1 MNSNQNKYIEEN
13 DDIGLKTW
21 GALSNVSDPNSLDQI
36 WTSIAMNLLK
46 HSERQSSRDAYNR
59 LSRLCKQDRMRIREE
74 LRDEVSGQSSPN
86 CQKQDHSHK
95 LRPIASEQT
104 RIVASD
110 ITRRM
115 NAIATAK
122 KKFNGENLLKKS
134 PRTFPQK
141 RFPASNKALRT
152 DGTQPSGVQPKRSRI
167 SSPDTPDVDN
177 PGSIPEDN
185 SRLSFGNDVKG
196 YYQLLRHDTI
206 DGIQTPPRGVQ
217 GHNEEIPPV
226 EELKLLRTGLN
237 PKSDENAYTSYWIM
251 PDFTALQTGV
261 QGLTSSGYS
270 NGNHFLPS
278 AWRRSLSR
286 KTNSSKGTNVD
297 GYYLARDEYVDII
310 FENIGSPR
318 CTDHAKHKS
327 DMEKS
332 WRNAADALLERFY
345 NSSGSFDIAKEY
357 RIVCVIVF

>member
-1 MNSNQNKYIEEN
+1 
-13 DDIGLKTW
+13 
-21 GALSNVSDPNSLDQI
+21 
-36 WTSIAMNLLK
+36 
-46 HSERQSSRDAYNR
+46 
-59 LSRLCKQDRMRIREE
+59 MRIREE

-104 RIVASD
+104 RFVASD

-226 EELKLLRTGLN
+226 EDLAATFRYTDESSRFNYSPADQSLYNEGSKWFKSKIKISIEATISEMKMSRFQEDWIHDLLYDRLKLLRTGLN

-261 QGLTSSGYS
+261 QGLTSSG
-270 NGNHFLPS
+270 
-278 AWRRSLSR
+278 
-286 KTNSSKGTNVD
+286 
-297 GYYLARDEYVDII
+297 
-310 FENIGSPR
+310 
-318 CTDHAKHKS
+318 
-327 DMEKS
+327 
-332 WRNAADALLERFY
+332 
-345 NSSGSFDIAKEY
+345 
-357 RIVCVIVF
+357 